1 MSIVVTG
8 ASGHLGRRVVEL
20 LLDAH
25 GIDPRELILVTRNP
39 DRLHALAERGAQ
51 VRAGDFDRPGD
62 LPAAFAGGTR
72 MLLISA
78 DEIGRRIRQHTDAV
92 AAAKAAGVAHVAY
105 TSYVN
110 TDVEGNPSAIAPEHH
125 ATEVAIRDAGLTYT
139 FLRNSIYAEVQVP
152 DAAAALATGKLVTNA
167 GDGRV
172 AYVSREDC
180 AAVAAAVLAR
190 PDAHQ
195 NVVHEVTGPELI
207 DARRLAEIYAEVGGK
222 PVEPVFVD
230 DAAYAQ
236 GLVEHA
242 GMPQPVAEAY
252 ATFGAAIRSGVLE
265 VQTDVVERVGGRAPR
280 ALRDVLEEH
289 GAAFAAS

>member
-195 NVVHEVTGPELI
+195 NAVHEVTGPELI
-207 DARRLAEIYAEVGGK
+207 DARTRKRYGEWDGESHGSG
-222 PVEPVFVD
+222 E
-230 DAAYAQ
+230 
-236 GLVEHA
+236 
-242 GMPQPVAEAY
+242 
-252 ATFGAAIRSGVLE
+252 AIRRLPRAVGIPSGLP
-265 VQTDVVERVGGRAPR
+265 RAPR
-280 ALRDVLEEH
+280 RAR
-289 GAAFAAS
+289 AARPSHRRACASRRRA

>member
-92 AAAKAAGVAHVAY
+92 TAAKAAGVGHVAY

-152 DAAAALATGKLVTNA
+152 DAAAALGTGTLVTNA

-195 NVVHEVTGPELI
+195 DAALEVTGPELI
-207 DARRLAEIYAEVGGK
+207 DAHRLAEIYAEVGGN
-222 PVEPVFVD
+222 PVDPVFVD

-236 GLVEHA
+236 GLVEHT
-242 GMPQPVAEAY
+242 GMAKTDAEAY

-289 GAAFAAS
+289 GAALAAT